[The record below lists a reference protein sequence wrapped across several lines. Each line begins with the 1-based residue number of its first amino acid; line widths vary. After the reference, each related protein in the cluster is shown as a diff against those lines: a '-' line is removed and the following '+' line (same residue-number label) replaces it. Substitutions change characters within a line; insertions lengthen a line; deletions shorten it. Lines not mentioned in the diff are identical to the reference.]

1 LINQKFSAKL
11 QFWLLDKW
19 ATVHFGLYAGNEKG
33 ASERGQ
39 VSQWRATEYSRGKA
53 MKVIVFGANG

>member
-1 LINQKFSAKL
+1 MA
-11 QFWLLDKW
+11 FWLLDKW